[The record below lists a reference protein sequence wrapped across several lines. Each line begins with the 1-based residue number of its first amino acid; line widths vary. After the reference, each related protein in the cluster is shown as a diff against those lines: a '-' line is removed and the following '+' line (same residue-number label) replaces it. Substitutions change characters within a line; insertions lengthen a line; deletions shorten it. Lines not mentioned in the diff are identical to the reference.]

1 MARQDRRWEI
11 RRRRNRRKKLAKLRA
26 RFSAARTAAEREKI
40 LAKVQ
45 RVSPT
50 VTREQFIASVEAL
63 GGGTRPPA
71 RKQPGGRSG
80 SSTSAGAA

>member
-26 RFSAARTAAEREKI
+26 RYAAARTAAEREKI

-45 RVSPT
+45 RVAPT
-50 VTREQFIASVEAL
+50 VTREQFIASAEAL
-63 GGGTRPPA
+63 APATRPPA
-71 RKQPGGRSG
+71 KRGGGRS
-80 SSTSAGAA
+80 SASAASGAA

>member
-26 RFSAARTAAEREKI
+26 RYSAARTAAEREKI

-45 RVSPT
+45 RVAPT
-50 VTREQFIASVEAL
+50 VTRDQFLASVEAQA
-63 GGGTRPPA
+63 GQARPAP
-71 RKQPGGRSG
+71 RKPHSRPG
-80 SSTSAGAA
+80 AGASA

>member
-26 RFSAARTAAEREKI
+26 RYSAARTAAEREKI

-45 RVSPT
+45 RVAPT
-50 VTREQFIASVEAL
+50 VSREQFVASVEAL
-63 GGGTRPPA
+63 GAAARPTPA
-71 RKQPGGRSG
+71 RKSHSRPG
-80 SSTSAGAA
+80 SSSSA